1 MRYIFLATILG
12 GVLILG
18 MFGLRGHKFNE
29 TPVEIFPDMDR
40 QDRVNAQSHS
50 DFFAD
55 GVGSRKPVNGTV
67 PVGFSVPEVAANVG
81 DAIVDGF
88 SLKGNYFNSGQIGDY
103 YGDGLPEEIEMDKDF
118 LIRGKQRYGIYCAIC
133 HADSGNGN
141 GRVRSFGPNGGQ
153 IPIANL
159 HDAKFSDPSNP
170 EYRPDGEIFEI
181 ITIGRGLMGPYG
193 GAIPAKDRWAI
204 IAYMRALQNA
214 KINAEKEQGKE
225 PAESQTTSTE

>member
-1 MRYIFLATILG
+1 MRYIFLATILSG
-12 GVLILG
+12 LLILG

-40 QDRVNAQSHS
+40 QDRINAQSRA

-55 GVGSRKPVNGTV
+55 GVGSRKPVKGTV
-67 PVGFSVPEVAANVG
+67 PVGFSVPEVAANEG

-88 SLKGNYFNSGQIGDY
+88 SLEGNYFNSGKMGEY
-103 YGDGLPEEIEMDKDF
+103 YGDGMPEEIEMDKDF
-118 LIRGKQRYGIYCAIC
+118 LIRGKQRYRIYCAIC

-153 IPIANL
+153 IPIAN
-159 HDAKFSDPSNP
+159 HHEAKFSDPSNP

-181 ITIGRGLMGPYG
+181 ITIGRSLMGPYG
-193 GAIPAKDRWAI
+193 AAIPAKDRWAI

-214 KINAEKEQGKE
+214 KINAGKQQGKE